1 MGSGTEDTPW
11 RDHEGD
17 DGAGQTRRPTSAV
30 LSTARQ
36 IGVCSS
42 DMTAMS
48 HTCIGNDEACD
59 KFVSLKT
66 ELYYQNTLVLAT
78 PFWQLRYRY
87 SCTFWKVHVPV
98 LSSTFML
105 RVFRT
110 LKVHELNLC
119 KFMSSRS
126 KLINVRS

>member
-17 DGAGQTRRPTSAV
+17 DGAGQTRMPTSAV

-48 HTCIGNDEACD
+48 HTCIGNDEVYD
-59 KFVSLKT
+59 KICFV
-66 ELYYQNTLVLAT
+66 EDRVVLSEHT
-78 PFWQLRYRY
+78 SSSYTVPGSCSTGTHVLFGKYMYRY
-87 SCTFWKVHVPV
+87 FQV
-98 LSSTFML
+98 LSCYEYF
-105 RVFRT
+105 VQ
-110 LKVHELNLC
+110 
-119 KFMSSRS
+119 
-126 KLINVRS
+126 